1 MFISLCFWEEVF
13 RLLKN
18 VDIQK
23 KKTGIL
29 SVYKQKENILFE
41 FSLILS
47 GDIDQLI
54 AIFSFCVLLS
64 EWCWWFNF
72 LVIIS
77 EDHGT
82 KLYLIVIIVVVI
94 VVLCCAGAVAFYCC
108 YWRNHRNNCSS
119 HSKKRST
126 EGEPEVA
133 TRQFS
138 AVSQSSEP
146 TAPPQEHVMLH
157 DSQMVAPPT
166 YEESRY
172 HPISPSTYWYI
183 YLDTA

>member
-41 FSLILS
+41 FSHILS

-64 EWCWWFNF
+64 E
-72 LVIIS
+72 
-77 EDHGT
+77 
-82 KLYLIVIIVVVI
+82 
-94 VVLCCAGAVAFYCC
+94 
-108 YWRNHRNNCSS
+108 
-119 HSKKRST
+119 
-126 EGEPEVA
+126 
-133 TRQFS
+133 
-138 AVSQSSEP
+138 
-146 TAPPQEHVMLH
+146 
-157 DSQMVAPPT
+157 
-166 YEESRY
+166 
-172 HPISPSTYWYI
+172 
-183 YLDTA
+183 